1 MSKDISR
8 NVPAHQSFEI
18 KDLRAPMACRWM
30 IPGRWTSG
38 LRTPA
43 QPDQLRDGQVLR
55 RPHGDGKSHAHR
67 VEL

>member
-8 NVPAHQSFEI
+8 NVPAHESFEI
-18 KDLRAPMACRWM
+18 KDLRAPTARRWM

-43 QPDQLRDGQVLR
+43 QLERLGDRQVLR
-55 RPHGDGKSHAHR
+55 RPITRWEISCSCI
-67 VEL
+67 EL